1 MTLVSMSDADQTRFK
16 KLMQET
22 VLKGWV
28 KRAGPAAAREWN
40 ATVGK
45 SLGMEATP

>member
-1 MTLVSMSDADQTRFK
+1 
-16 KLMQET
+16 MQET

-28 KRAGPAAAREWN
+28 KRAGAEAAKEWI

-45 SLGMEATP
+45 VLDMEASP